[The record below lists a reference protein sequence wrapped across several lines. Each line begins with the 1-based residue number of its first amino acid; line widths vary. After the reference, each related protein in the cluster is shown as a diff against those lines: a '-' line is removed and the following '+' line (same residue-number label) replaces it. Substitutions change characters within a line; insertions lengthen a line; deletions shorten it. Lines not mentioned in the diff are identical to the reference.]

1 MTNNIT
7 QAERE
12 QFLEDPD
19 ITNEQNESN
28 MDLDVLRDNYANFI
42 VDGLDLDST
51 VELAYEYI
59 RGNLQSYTE
68 KELIGEI
75 VDNYDQEVLESLT
88 VC

>member
-12 QFLEDPD
+12 QFWEDPD
-19 ITNEQNESN
+19 ITNQPNESI
-28 MDLDVLRDNYANFI
+28 MDLDGLRDNYANFI
-42 VDGLDLDST
+42 VDSLDLDST
-51 VELAYEYI
+51 VEVAFEYI
-59 RGNLQSYTE
+59 RGNLQKYTE
-68 KELIGEI
+68 KELIAEI